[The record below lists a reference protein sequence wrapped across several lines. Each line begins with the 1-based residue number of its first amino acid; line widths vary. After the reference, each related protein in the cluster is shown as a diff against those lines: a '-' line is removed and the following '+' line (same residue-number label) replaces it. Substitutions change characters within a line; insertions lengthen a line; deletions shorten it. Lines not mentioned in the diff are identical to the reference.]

1 VVVSPAGGPASR
13 NDSLTTEVV
22 RDLRGFDAL
31 AEDWAALYA
40 DSPSATPFQS
50 HAWLA
55 AWARAYCRPGRLRV
69 VVVRSRGRLVAA
81 APLHLERRGAW
92 PVLTALGG
100 HITDFTDVL
109 VAPGVPEAGEALA
122 RALLEESG
130 WWVIDLPQARP
141 GAAALAWSDGW
152 PGPVTRLPSDPVL
165 ELPVLPPGEVL
176 TRPSN
181 RTAATLRRKLRKADA
196 KGIEVDVATP
206 DQVADDV
213 GTMLRLHAQQW
224 AGRGGTP
231 EHFTDRFAA
240 HLTEAFPRLVAER
253 QAHVVRY
260 RLGGEVL
267 AVQLDL
273 VGHDFLGYYL
283 AGISPELRQ
292 QIDVHPVQLR
302 SDMELA
308 LAAGVPRYSMLR
320 GLEEYK
326 LHWRPE
332 QVDNARLLLVRPGL
346 PAGAA
351 LTLLMRG
358 RAAAARLARERAP
371 WLRTLRGRMRSWWR
385 PR

>member
-1 VVVSPAGGPASR
+1 VTTKSVRGPVPGNGA
-13 NDSLTTEVV
+13 LTTEVV
-22 RDLRGFDAL
+22 RDLAPFDAL
-31 AEDWAALYA
+31 ADEWAALYA
-40 DSPSATPFQS
+40 GCPTATPFQS

-92 PVLTALGG
+92 PVLTSLGG

-109 VAPGVPEAGEALA
+109 VAPDVPEAGEALA
-122 RALLEESG
+122 RALLEEPG
-130 WWVIDLPQARP
+130 WRVIDLPQARP
-141 GAAALAWSDGW
+141 GAAALSWSDAW
-152 PGPVTRLPSDPVL
+152 PGPVTCLPSNPVL
-165 ELPVLPPGEVL
+165 ELPVVPLGEVL

-196 KGIEVDVATP
+196 RGIEVDVADP
-206 DQVADDV
+206 DQVAGDV

-240 HLTEAFPRLVAER
+240 HLTEAFPRLVADR

-273 VGHDFLGYYL
+273 IGHDFLGYYL
-283 AGISPELRQ
+283 AGISPKLRQ
-292 QIDVHPVQLR
+292 HIDVHPVQLR
-302 SDMELA
+302 TDMELA

-346 PAGAA
+346 PGGAG
-351 LTLLMRG
+351 LPLLMRA
-358 RAAAARLARERAP
+358 RAVAAGVARERAP
-371 WLRTLRGRMRSWWR
+371 WLRTLRGRVRSWRR